1 MAKVQTKVD
10 VSVLDFLILGCSSSV
25 LDLTSAR
32 MISGMKIF
40 LALVPFFFL
49 MACASS
55 KKEPRVDPAIIDS
68 QYYFID
74 NGMPAREVNDKQE
87 FFYKK
92 CNVDNRGPYPAK
104 TNYDCNE
111 P

>member
-1 MAKVQTKVD
+1 MKNF
-10 VSVLDFLILGCSSSV
+10 VLFCF
-25 LDLTSAR
+25 
-32 MISGMKIF
+32 IST
-40 LALVPFFFL
+40 LVG
-49 MACASS
+49 CASEP
-55 KKEPRVDPAIIDS
+55 KEPNVNPAIIDS

-74 NGMPAREVNDKQE
+74 NGMPIREVKKEQE
-87 FFYKK
+87 FFFKK